1 MAYVLLKLGREEE
14 AKISL
19 SVALDLEKPLNLIQL
34 NPFLSQLV
42 IKSIFN
48 LLTDA
53 YEKKK
58 KEVSLIVKP

>member
-1 MAYVLLKLGREEE
+1 MGKEEE

-19 SVALDLEKPLNLIQL
+19 SVALDLEKPLNLFQP
-34 NPFLSQLV
+34 NPFLLQLV
-42 IKSIFN
+42 IQSIFR

-58 KEVSLIVKP
+58 EEVSLIVKP